1 MLKNSTRRVSC
12 RPTGVAFREEQAMA
26 GANHLETGEIAVVH
40 DDGAGRIIR
49 FDSATFVPGFYG
61 SEHGPKDVVVAS
73 SYAGVLCARMIARAR
88 PKATIGIDCRIG
100 KDGAGIAGLWFYEAL
115 DIPAA
120 AADVMTAEM
129 GNGTDL
135 WENGVL
141 SRANELA
148 EGLGIR
154 PGMTVKEAARA
165 MLAGPVSGADRFADK
180 ERREVMYT
188 NAAGRSI
195 VCTDS
200 IAFARPEDRGTNVLC
215 TAGHTGRSVINYIRD
230 AAPWGFICS
239 DGGIGKNDSGITA
252 LEPSDEAGIPG
263 ASVDALTA
271 RMGDGHST
279 YLDGVIS
286 AMNRR
291 AEAKGVRVGMPA
303 TEAARLLAD
312 N

>member
-1 MLKNSTRRVSC
+1 
-12 RPTGVAFREEQAMA
+12 MA
-26 GANHLETGEIAVVH
+26 AGNHLETGEIAVVH
-40 DDGAGRIIR
+40 EDGSGRIIR

-61 SEHGPKDVVVAS
+61 SQAGPNDVVVAS
-73 SYAGVLCARMIARAR
+73 SYAGVLCARMVARAR
-88 PKATIGIDCRIG
+88 PKAAIGLDCRIG

-115 DIPAA
+115 GIPAA

-135 WENGVL
+135 WVSGVL
-141 SRANELA
+141 SRVNELA

-154 PGMTVKEAARA
+154 PGMTVQEAARA
-165 MLAGPVSGADRFADK
+165 ILAAPAVGADRFADK
-180 ERREVMYT
+180 ERREVMHT
-188 NAAGRSI
+188 GDAGRSI

-200 IAFARPEDRGTNVLC
+200 IAFARPEDKGANVLC

-239 DGGIGKNDSGITA
+239 DGGIGKNGSGITA
-252 LEPSDEAGIPG
+252 LEPSDAAGIPG

-279 YLDGVIS
+279 YLDGIIS
-286 AMNRR
+286 AMNRL

-303 TEAARLLAD
+303 TEAAKLLAD

>member
-1 MLKNSTRRVSC
+1 MGS
-12 RPTGVAFREEQAMA
+12 GH
-26 GANHLETGEIAVVH
+26 HLDKGEIAIVH

-49 FDSATFVPGFYG
+49 FDSATFVPGFYEG
-61 SEHGPKDVVVAS
+61 ATGPADVVVAA
-73 SYAGVLCARMIARAR
+73 SYAGVLCARMIARAA
-88 PKATIGIDCRIG
+88 PKAAIGLDCRIG

-115 DIPAA
+115 GIPAA

-135 WENGVL
+135 WQHGVL
-141 SRANELA
+141 SRVNELA
-148 EGLGIR
+148 EGLGLR
-154 PGMTVKEAARA
+154 PGMTVQSAAA
-165 MLAGPVSGADRFADK
+165 LLLAADPAAGDRFADK

-188 NAAGRSI
+188 NAAGRSV

-200 IAFARPEDRGTNVLC
+200 IAFARPEDRGSNVLC
-215 TAGHTGRSVINYIRD
+215 TAGHTGRSVIDYIRD

-239 DGGIGKNDSGITA
+239 DGGIGKNASGITA
-252 LEPSDEAGIPG
+252 LEPSDEAGLPG
-263 ASVDALTA
+263 ASVDAQTA

-279 YLDGVIS
+279 YLDGIIS
-286 AMNRR
+286 AVN
-291 AEAKGVRVGMPA
+291 ALAGAKGVRVGMPA